1 MLFNSLQFLLF
12 FIVVTLSYFSLKW
25 QGRWVLL
32 LVASCYFYMVFQPAY
47 ILILFLTII
56 IDYIAGIWIEKASGQ
71 SRRWLLIISL
81 ISNLGILAFF
91 KYLGFFTE
99 NIAALFD
106 AFHLPHLA
114 EAVTFESNRLFV
126 RVLHVFGQSG
136 ISSYKNNMSILPIGL
151 SFHTFQ
157 AMSYTIEVYR
167 GNQKAERHFGVYAL
181 YVMFYPQL
189 VAGPIERPQN
199 VLWQFH
205 DYFRYDRENVKAGL
219 MQMAFGLFKKLVI
232 ADRLAMLV
240 DYAYGNPSA
249 HNGLTL
255 LAATFFYTFQIY
267 CDFSGYSDVAI
278 GAARVMGFSLME
290 NFRTPYI
297 AQSVSEFWR
306 RWHISLSTWFR
317 DYLYIPL
324 GGNRKGEVR
333 QYLNMLIVFLA
344 SGLWHGPNWTYV
356 IWGGLNGLYQI
367 LAVLRDKLLA
377 QLGLARLGFSRTPPR
392 QIISPV
398 HDRESRQSTGRVV
411 LNTLITFV
419 LIMLT
424 WVFFR
429 ARNLNDAFL
438 ILKRIG
444 TLSLGDT
451 INSPMNA
458 VEMGFSILLIVF
470 LLLKEHFYLTI
481 PTRNTARF
489 VVLFGLITFVTYLF
503 GVFSSNQFIYF
514 QF

>member
-25 QGRWVLL
+25 QGRWLLL
-32 LVASCYFYMVFQPAY
+32 LVASCYFYMVFKPQY
-47 ILILFLTII
+47 FLILLFTII
-56 IDYIAGIWIEKASGQ
+56 IDYIAGIWIEKTNGPA
-71 SRRWLLIISL
+71 RKWLLIISL
-81 ISNLGILAFF
+81 ISNIGILAFF

-99 NIAALFD
+99 NLSLLFEK
-106 AFHLPHLA
+106 LSMPHVA
-114 EAVTFESNRLFV
+114 SEIMYQGNRLFIK
-126 RVLHVFGQSG
+126 VLHFFGQHDVKSFKENV
-136 ISSYKNNMSILPIGL
+136 ISILPVGL

-167 GNQKAERHFGVYAL
+167 RNQKAERHFGIYAL

-205 DYFRYDRENVKAGL
+205 SYFKYDADNVRAGL

-240 DYAYGNPSA
+240 DYAYGNPSS

-278 GAARVMGFSLME
+278 GAARVMGFDLME
-290 NFRTPYI
+290 NFKTPYI

-324 GGNRKGEVR
+324 GGNRKGEFR

-356 IWGGLNGLYQI
+356 IWGGLNGLYQV

-377 QLGLARLGFSRTPPR
+377 RLGFSSTPSR
-392 QIISPV
+392 MITSPV
-398 HDRESRQSTGRVV
+398 HDAASRKSPFRVV
-411 LNTLITFV
+411 VNVLITFV

-429 ARNLNDAFL
+429 ARNLGDAFT
-438 ILKRIG
+438 ILQRIA
-444 TLSLGDT
+444 TLSISDH
-451 INSPMNA
+451 IDSPMNT
-458 VEMGFSILLIVF
+458 VEMGFSVF
-470 LLLKEHFYLTI
+470 LIAFLLVKEYFFLTI
-481 PTRNTARF
+481 PTRNSFRF
-489 VVLFGLITFVTYLF
+489 GLLFVLITFATYLF